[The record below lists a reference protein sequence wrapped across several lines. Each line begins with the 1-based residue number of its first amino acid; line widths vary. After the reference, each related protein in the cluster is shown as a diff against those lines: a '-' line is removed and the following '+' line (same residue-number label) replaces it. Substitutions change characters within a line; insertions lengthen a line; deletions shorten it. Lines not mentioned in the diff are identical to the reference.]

1 MDGMEP
7 SLDTE
12 QLERRLAEIDAVVD
26 QWPSEREL
34 PASLRRERYEV
45 SKSLSTSRGS
55 KPAEDGEN
63 GNGHVFV
70 IMPFIDPFNEYY
82 EGVIKPAVFDAGFHA
97 VRSDE
102 LFSPQAFIQT
112 IWEQVLGADL
122 VVAEMTGA
130 NANVL
135 YELGL
140 CHAVNK
146 KVVMI
151 TQQIEDV
158 PSDLRHINLIPYD
171 TSALNWEATLRNA
184 IQKMILFSSDLR
196 LKAVLDPPASV
207 DNIEL
212 FENLDDEAKRL
223 QSEIRVQQAT
233 SVRQKQQVDA
243 LRAERNSYKA
253 ILSSDAQLSADGHAL
268 RTRRDGELLVASLP
282 LPEGDEVL
290 ELVQVPAGPFVSG
303 PGPKGEELE
312 LGEYWIT
319 RYSITNSQFCV
330 FLNCFGNRREGG
342 VTWIDLDG
350 SSPVDECRINEIG
363 GKFSVADT
371 YADHPV
377 TYVNYFGAAAFCAWL
392 GAELPTVE
400 MWEKAVRGVDGREY
414 PWGNQPPDS
423 RLANIS
429 TDGWD
434 RDVAPIAVSEKREGA
449 SPFGVVQGIGNVW
462 HWTSTFFPDRG
473 VQAVRGGS
481 FFDYRLGQRQVYR
494 FQVHPDGPDFSQGF
508 LLSRRLLTAN
518 SRDAPVDNTSINK
531 DQEDT
536 DDAA

>member
-1 MDGMEP
+1 ME
-7 SLDTE
+7 STLDID
-12 QLERRLAEIDAVVD
+12 QLERRLAEIDTVID

-34 PASLRRERYEV
+34 PESLRRERYEV
-45 SKSLSTSRGS
+45 SKALSIATRPGVAEKDEKGS
-55 KPAEDGEN
+55 
-63 GNGHVFV
+63 GHVFV
-70 IMPFIDPFNEYY
+70 IMPFAAPFNEYY
-82 EGVIKPAVFDAGFHA
+82 EGVIKPAVLDAGFHA

-102 LFSPQAFIQT
+102 LFSPQAFIQM

-146 KVVMI
+146 KVVMV
-151 TQQIEDV
+151 TQRIEDV
-158 PSDLRHINLIPYD
+158 PSDLRHINLIAYD

-196 LKAVLDPPASV
+196 LKAVLDPPASI

-212 FENLDDEAKRL
+212 FDKLSDEAKRL
-223 QSEIRVQQAT
+223 RTAVQVQQSA
-233 SVRQKQQVDA
+233 SARHQQQIDA

-253 ILSSDAQLSADGHAL
+253 ILSSDAQTSGDGHAVRIREEGDISL
-268 RTRRDGELLVASLP
+268 ASLP
-282 LPEGDEVL
+282 LPGSEEVL
-290 ELVQVPAGPFVSG
+290 ELTRVPAGPFISG
-303 PGPKGEELE
+303 SAPHGDEIDLA
-312 LGEYWIT
+312 EYWIT
-319 RYSITNSQFCV
+319 RYSITNAQFCV
-330 FLNCFGNRREGG
+330 FLDYFGNRQEGG
-342 VTWIDLDG
+342 ATWINLDG
-350 SSPVDECRINEIG
+350 VSPVDECRIKQIG
-363 GKFSVADT
+363 GKFTVAEE

-377 TYVNYFGAAAFCAWL
+377 TYVNYFGATAFCAWL

-414 PWGNQPPDS
+414 PWGNQPPDP
-423 RLANIS
+423 RLANVGD
-429 TDGWD
+429 DGWD
-434 RDVAPIAVSEKREGA
+434 RNVAPIAVSEKTEGA
-449 SPFGVVQGIGNVW
+449 SPFGVVQGVGNVW

-508 LLSRRLLTAN
+508 LLSRRLLAASETRTDQPSVN
-518 SRDAPVDNTSINK
+518 NDREDAD
-531 DQEDT
+531 